1 MNTNPTFLANKRAV
15 EAGKTV
21 YQAVIEETKHPM
33 DIARQ
38 SLMKL
43 LDDNK
48 DTEYGKKYGFADIHS
63 IEEYQ
68 KRVPVITYDNVAED
82 LQRML
87 DGEKNVLT
95 AYELNHMNETSGTI
109 GAMKVIPMTNEQ
121 TAMFVKYNRNYT
133 DGLMGIELGEDW
145 MQYRS
150 FCTSEGCHRTAPSG
164 ITVGCASSKMVDY
177 IGGRD
182 KADAFMRI
190 LYTSPIDAAAPI
202 PGTDSKY
209 LHARFFLEER
219 NVGGIVTGFFS
230 LVSLYL
236 KYIADNY
243 KMLINDIRT
252 GTIDPSISIA
262 DSARESIMSK
272 IQPNPLRAAELEKI
286 FENGSDFP
294 FLPLVW
300 PNMTHMS
307 GVGGSTFASFDKTIN
322 ERYGGQ
328 HLKRI
333 YSGITASEGLFSIPA
348 GIDNLDSII
357 APGAGFIEFLP
368 VDAKDDFSQIVTM
381 DKLEVGKVYEIVYT
395 NLAGLYRYRMSDAVM
410 CTGFFN
416 STPLVQFMYRVNRTV
431 NLVCEKTTEQA
442 ITLSVEKVASE
453 LGIKLE
459 AYNMY
464 PNADE
469 FPVRYDFLIETT
481 DGVIPDIDKE
491 TISKALNSALCEYNA
506 EYEDCANVDH
516 TIGLPYV
523 AWLEKNTNDKYVDL
537 MAAQGKSPS
546 QIKPARV
553 ITNDLQK
560 SFFFKMRKADMT
572 KAKALD
578 AIQREEKQIITLSD
592 DIFDNPECSLNE
604 KFAAGSIC
612 KYLSS
617 QGFEVKEGA
626 YGIPTAFTATYG
638 KGSPRIGI
646 LAEYDALPVVGHAC
660 GHNLLAGGCVGAAI
674 SLKEYLEAYPD
685 RGTVIL
691 FGCPDEEVLGT
702 KTYMARD
709 GAFNDLDFA
718 LCWHPAEVNIVPFGI
733 TSAVTDI
740 RYTFSGKSE
749 HFALAG
755 ADIRNALDGAELMN
769 IGVKYLRSQYQNSVN
784 IGYSYSN
791 AGSDA
796 PNIIQNEA
804 TTHFCIRTRKLK
816 DMQFFV
822 DRVNDIAKGASLM
835 SATDMKS
842 QVVGACSGY
851 VPNRE
856 LSSVLYEN
864 FAEVGEPQFTDEDM
878 DLAEKMQQA
887 KGNSMRI
894 VKDMLAMVD
903 NFTLR
908 KSLTDRQTGTMFCGI
923 IPPTNYEVYNPTS
936 TDVGDVSRVCPVGQI
951 NVSTVPIGTP
961 AHSQQFADMGKTG
974 IAHKGM
980 IVAAKVLAATAIDM
994 MENPAHVQRAKNDFT
1009 ERTNGHPY
1017 SCPLPDDVVI
1027 NERN

>member
-1 MNTNPTFLANKRAV
+1 METNPTYLANKHSV
-15 EAGKTV
+15 EVGKADYLT
-21 YQAVIEETKHPM
+21 ITEETTHPM
-33 DIARQ
+33 DIAHQ

-68 KRVPVITYDNVAED
+68 KRVPVITYDNVAEE

-87 DGEKNVLT
+87 NGEKNVLT
-95 AYELNHMNETSGTI
+95 AYDVNHMNETSGTI
-109 GAMKVIPMTNEQ
+109 GAMKIIPMTAQ
-121 TAMFVKYNRNYT
+121 QAAMYQKYNLNYFY
-133 DGLMGIELGEDW
+133 GIMGNNLNEDW
-145 MQYRS
+145 MQHRV

-164 ITVGCASSKMVDY
+164 ITVGCASSKMVDF
-177 IGGRD
+177 IGGRE

-190 LYTSPIDAAAPI
+190 TFTSPIDAAAPI

-209 LHARFFLEER
+209 LHARFFLEEK
-219 NVGGIVTGFFS
+219 NVGGIITGFFS

-236 KYIADNY
+236 KYISDNY

-262 DSARESIMSK
+262 ESARESVMMK
-272 IQPNPLRAAELEKI
+272 IKPNPMRAAELEKI
-286 FENGSDFP
+286 FENGSDIP
-294 FLPLVW
+294 FIPLVW
-300 PNMTHMS
+300 PNMQFMY

-333 YSGITASEGLFSIPA
+333 YSGITASEGLFSIPS
-348 GIDNLDSII
+348 GIDNPDSII

-381 DKLEVGKVYEIVYT
+381 DKLEEGKIYEIVYT
-395 NLAGLYRYRMSDAVM
+395 NLAGLYRYRMSDAVK
-410 CTGFFN
+410 CTGFYN
-416 STPLVQFMYRVNRTV
+416 KTPLVQFMYRVNRTV

-442 ITLSVEKVASE
+442 ITLSVEKVASD

-464 PNADE
+464 PNADV
-469 FPVRYDFLIETT
+469 FPVRYDFLLETT
-481 DGVIPDIDKE
+481 DGIVPDIDNK
-491 TISKALNSALCEYNA
+491 TVSKALNDALCKYNA

-516 TIGLPYV
+516 TIGLPGV
-523 AWLEKNTNDKYVDL
+523 EWLEKNTNDKYVDL
-537 MAAQGKSPS
+537 MAATGKSPS

-560 SFFFKMRKADMT
+560 SFFYKMRKADMT
-572 KAKALD
+572 KAQALQ
-578 AIQREEKQIITLSD
+578 AIQREEPSIVGLSD
-592 DIFDNPECSLNE
+592 AIFDHPECNLHE
-604 KFAAGSIC
+604 TFASASIC
-612 KYLSS
+612 KYLSE
-617 QGFEVKEGA
+617 QGFVVEEGA

-660 GHNLLAGGCVGAAI
+660 GHNLLAGGSIGAAI
-674 SLKEYLEAYPD
+674 AIKEYLAAYPD
-685 RGTVIL
+685 RGTVVL
-691 FGCPDEEVLGT
+691 YGCPDEEVTGT
-702 KTYMARD
+702 KTFMARD
-709 GAFNDLDFA
+709 GAFNDLDLA
-718 LCWHPAEVNIVPFGI
+718 LCWHPADINIVPFGI
-733 TSAVTDI
+733 TSAVTDVQ
-740 RYTFSGKSE
+740 YTFRGKSE
-749 HFALAG
+749 HFALADG
-755 ADIRNALDGAELMN
+755 DIRNALDGAELMN

-784 IGYSYSN
+784 IGYAYSN

-796 PNIIQNEA
+796 PNIVQDIA

-816 DMQFFV
+816 DMTFFV
-822 DRVNDIAKGASLM
+822 DRVNDVAKGASLM
-835 SATDMKS
+835 SATELTS
-842 QVVGACSGY
+842 RVVGACSGF

-856 LSSVLYEN
+856 LASVLYEN
-864 FAEVGEPQFTDEDM
+864 FTHVGTPQYTDEE
-878 DLAEKMQQA
+878 LAQVAELQ
-887 KGNSMRI
+887 
-894 VKDMLAMVD
+894 KDNTNTKRYLRELIGIVD
-903 NFTLR
+903 NFSIR
-908 KSLTDRQTGTMFCGI
+908 KSLTDSQTGNMFNGI

-951 NVSTVPIGTP
+951 SVSTVPVATT
-961 AHSQQFADMGKTG
+961 AHSIQFAKMGKTS

-980 IVAAKVLAATAIDM
+980 LTAAKVIAATAIDM
-994 MENPAHVQRAKNDFT
+994 MENPARVQLAKNDFT

-1017 SCPLPDDVVI
+1017 RCPLPDDVTMPA
-1027 NERN
+1027 